1 MGTHQQKI
9 LIDQTLPMDRTVV
22 HTRPDLV
29 VRLIR
34 EKKIYIFEVACAWE
48 PLVQAREKE
57 KWTKYKELAAD
68 IAQQWKG
75 FCVQVVCRGSGL
87 DSGNE
92 ATASKD

>member
-1 MGTHQQKI
+1 MKAPGGDIKGGVMGTHQQKN
-9 LIDQTLPMDRTVV
+9 LIDQTLPMDQTVV

-57 KWTKYKELAAD
+57 K
-68 IAQQWKG
+68 IPG
-75 FCVQVVCRGSGL
+75 IS
-87 DSGNE
+87 S
-92 ATASKD
+92 